1 MIKKYEFIER
11 TLYLI
16 REKLEKRLSDE
27 TTLEEMIEKTKQL
40 IKEIFK

>member
-16 REKLEKRLSDE
+16 REKLEKRLPDE
-27 TTLEEMIEKTKQL
+27 TTLEEMIEKTKKI
-40 IKEIFK
+40 IKEIY